1 MRAPSPRALTDR
13 ARTLVVQMHSV
24 ERWAYAVDSA
34 VPAESV
40 RAAILSAGYLL
51 VEEEAKSPVA
61 RYEAQTD
68 RDDADAIVTLRREDL
83 GVTVLQ
89 AYGRTTP
96 DRLGPIL
103 EATGFVPQSSLL
115 RRAYDVGQDDAR
127 KALTT
132 LAHMVVVWDEDWA
145 DLFLLHLASPD
156 PIVRHDAVLA
166 TVVAALSS
174 REREHARVLL
184 DEARRHEKFPRLAD
198 TMTEALAAV
207 ERIPSSPTPPARA

>member
-40 RAAILSAGYLL
+40 RA
-51 VEEEAKSPVA
+51 
-61 RYEAQTD
+61 
-68 RDDADAIVTLRREDL
+68 
-83 GVTVLQ
+83 
-89 AYGRTTP
+89 
-96 DRLGPIL
+96 
-103 EATGFVPQSSLL
+103 ATGFVPQSSLL